1 MRQHRTVPSQL
12 SLLARFH
19 AGVIVCPV
27 LLHALEVRHADVG
40 SVAPHG
46 HQVCSEG
53 SDESPACPHAP
64 SHCTQQRQE
73 QPQHAGTAA
82 SSRCCLCLNAGAT
95 SQMSQGT
102 GKGRGSPDLLSCRY
116 LNTAKAA
123 PRTTTAAPE
132 EARATVRALEPELC
146 SELQWR
152 ERWITKL

>member
-53 SDESPACPHAP
+53 SDESPKCPHAA
-64 SHCTQQRQE
+64 SHCTQQCQE
-73 QPQHAGTAA
+73 QPQPAGTAA
-82 SSRCCLCLNAGAT
+82 SSRCCLFLNAGAT
-95 SQMSQGT
+95 SQET

-132 EARATVRALEPELC
+132 EARATVRTLEPELC
-146 SELQWR
+146 SELQWKG
-152 ERWITKL
+152 RWITKL